1 MEPVLANGLNEIGK
15 KYFGQKLYDVSSAI
29 FEAAISN
36 PTSKNYL
43 EDNVYYGLSVFT
55 INRGKDAKTMDVVS
69 LEKADKAMDNVIT
82 ASPTYQ
88 EAYLY
93 KARINSSLE
102 KDDVMAANYEKYLTY
117 AFEKLKKDLEKAN
130 VDLSNNNYI
139 QDLYKNTIKDFNYSI
154 YQDELNRLKPKL
166 TESYNSI
173 AAFYANTDKV
183 KAKEF
188 FGKTLVIDPTNNY
201 ALESMK
207 LLK

>member
-1 MEPVLANGLNEIGK
+1 
-15 KYFGQKLYDVSSAI
+15 
-29 FEAAISN
+29 
-36 PTSKNYL
+36 
-43 EDNVYYGLSVFT
+43 
-55 INRGKDAKTMDVVS
+55 
-69 LEKADKAMDNVIT
+69 MDNVIT